1 MKTVTCRCGAIYQR
15 LEEKASFRDNG
26 NFNCYVCRKELE
38 SWSGARIIIF
48 KLLKRPETD
57 TD

>member
-1 MKTVTCRCGAIYQR
+1 MKAVTCQCGAIYQR
-15 LEEKASFRDNG
+15 LEEKGRVDKRS
-26 NFNCYVCRKELE
+26 FNCYVCGNELE
-38 SWSGARIIIF
+38 SWSSARVIIF